1 MPDFTVAHFNLAHG
15 FRGGE
20 RQTELLIQGLSA
32 RGISQFLVCR
42 AESPLAVH
50 LAPTPGLSIIKVPN
64 RPDARL
70 MGHLALAGKADILQA
85 HETLAAHSALL
96 HHLIFRKP
104 YVITRRVDDRIRQNG
119 FNRALYGKAAALVGV
134 SSVIA
139 GVMERTFGVR
149 AATIHSASSGMRPN
163 PAKVEEIRRM
173 WRGSFVVGHAG
184 ALVDRHKG
192 QSTLIKA
199 AALLKDKIPNLKVVF
214 LGRGGDLEALKAKAA
229 GLPVEFL
236 GFKDDVVDY
245 ISCMD
250 VFAFPSNNEGL
261 GSVIL
266 DAQACRVPVVASNV
280 GGIPDLVQDGRSGL
294 LIEKGDSR
302 ALAGS
307 ILRIR
312 GDSALRDALVR
323 GGEAVAADNSAGA
336 MTRRYVA
343 LYESILGRDQ
353 RAAGA

>member
-1 MPDFTVAHFNLAHG
+1 MPDFTIAHFNLAHG

-20 RQTELLIQGLSA
+20 RQTELLIRGLSSHGA
-32 RGISQFLVCR
+32 RQYLVCR
-42 AESPLAVH
+42 AESPLAEH
-50 LAPTPGLSIIKVPN
+50 LAGTPGLSLIKVPS

-134 SSVIA
+134 SSVISS
-139 GVMERTFGVR
+139 VMERTFGVK
-149 AATIHSASSGMRPN
+149 AQTIHSASSGMRPD
-163 PAKVEEIRRM
+163 PQKVAEIRRQ
-173 WRGSFVVGHAG
+173 WAGSFVVGHAG

-199 AALLKDKIPNLKVVF
+199 AELLKDKIPNLKVVF
-214 LGRGGDLEALKAKAA
+214 LGRGDDLEALKARSA
-229 GLPVEFL
+229 GLPIEFL

-266 DAQACRVPVVASNV
+266 DAMAWDVPVVASRV
-280 GGIPDLVQDGRSGL
+280 GGIPDLVQDGKSGL

-302 ALAGS
+302 ALADA

-312 GDSALRDALVR
+312 DDAELRKSLVAGAR
-323 GGEAVAADNSAGA
+323 AVAEDNTAEA
-336 MTRRYVA
+336 MTRRYLG
-343 LYESILGRDQ
+343 LYSSILGRN
-353 RAAGA
+353 